1 MAKKKYHVRKF
12 LNKNN
17 GMAAIEIS
25 AGYSAW
31 NFDCNVSLS
40 DCNRRIDLDFTM
52 WGAKNIKEKM
62 DKLNLIINEL
72 NSLKAYLE
80 VSTEDFLLIN
90 KKVNKDKG
98 NKSILSVLENEE
110 DD

>member
-1 MAKKKYHVRKF
+1 MAKKKYHSRKF
-12 LNKNN
+12 LNKSG
-17 GMAAIEIS
+17 GMAAIEIN

-40 DCNRRIDLDFTM
+40 DCNRRIDLDFSM
-52 WGAKNIKEKM
+52 WGPKNIKEKM

-72 NSLKAYLE
+72 NSLKEYLE
-80 VSTEDFLLIN
+80 VSTEDFLLMN
-90 KKVNKDKG
+90 KNKD
-98 NKSILSVLENEE
+98 NKNNKNILSILEDKE